1 MASVE
6 QVERAIFEKEGFRV
20 KLTPLVEEKTLQLPT
35 YEYKYMASN
44 KWKITD
50 WRMERM
56 ARYIPFIKACDVFRG
71 DGKKCTTDM
80 RLDNLRDSYFK
91 ENAT

>member
-1 MASVE
+1 MASIE

-20 KLTPLVEEKTLQLPT
+20 KLTPLVEQKTLELPA
-35 YEYKYMASN
+35 YDYKYMSSN
-44 KWKITD
+44 KWKLTQ
-50 WRMERM
+50 WRMERL

-80 RLDNLRDSYFK
+80 RLDNLRDTYFG
-91 ENAT
+91 EDAT